1 MPCPP
6 GPQCRRRFV
15 AALVAGA
22 CGLSGTAC
30 GALLP
35 PANLVSPTISFS
47 DLSIESASL
56 DRVTLAVT
64 VLAGN
69 PNAIDL
75 PLSDVRFELSL
86 LGQSVAQGEVTEK
99 RFRLPAKGS
108 LALPLRFTVATADLR
123 SMLLK
128 LALGA
133 PADSVWALQGTAHW
147 GASPLPIPFERR
159 GDADSIRRLLRER
172 LGGIRG

>member
-1 MPCPP
+1 MHPRPH
-6 GPQCRRRFV
+6 RRRLIATL
-15 AALVAGA
+15 AAA
-22 CGLSGTAC
+22 CGLASTSSC

-35 PANLVSPTISFS
+35 PADLRAPTVSFS

-56 DRVTLAVT
+56 ERVTLLVSLHAT
-64 VLAGN
+64 N
-69 PNAIDL
+69 PNPIDL

-86 LGQSVAQGEVTEK
+86 LGQAVAQGEVTEK

-123 SMLLK
+123 AMLLR

-133 PADSVWALQGTAHW
+133 PADSAWALQGSARW
-147 GASPLPIPFERR
+147 GVSPLPIPFERR

-172 LGGIRG
+172 LGGLKG